1 MIKKSISNGL
11 SITKR
16 IAVSTLT
23 LLMVTAFGGCG
34 KTETY
39 DSFTFPESEES
50 SLTPVSN
57 TYVDELKKYE
67 DDGIGDK
74 VLGEFSSKDGACVI
88 KKMEHYYDVTLD
100 YENHTPE
107 EVGKAFAE
115 EVLEAYPDFHEVM
128 EPYIYENIYWG
139 FPALVDDFDPV
150 WDRVSYLA
158 KTVEEDERLSDY
170 WKELDAYA
178 EAMSGGIHGYEED
191 GHISYE
197 EAVTFSFIPE
207 ALRGTACSALSLWG
221 DKTETG
227 DRVTVRLLDWNLGSD
242 GQMCE
247 AHSIIHAKKGDRSYT
262 GISFLG
268 FESIVSAI
276 NDDGVFAAILD
287 VGTIR
292 ENYIYENRKCYT
304 YDLRYALEEFSSA
317 KEVGDFM
324 VSNSAN
330 YTWSHNL
337 IISDA
342 NSSYCA
348 EDAVSQLQE
357 KGMGYSILRD
367 NKTPLLKGL
376 TWDNPDS
383 LCVVNSFVTE
393 GNQDFLYQDVNAV
406 RWNKY
411 NEWVGSKDKFTVGE
425 LKTVLTQEK
434 VNQGEAKGEANVVN
448 VRNTGTAQLI
458 IVDYHTGKIQV
469 AFTPVTGPT
478 DDVLFTD
485 VGYY

>member
-1 MIKKSISNGL
+1 MIKKNTQNRLLVS
-11 SITKR
+11 KR
-16 IAVSTLT
+16 VAVSGLA
-23 LLMVTAFGGCG
+23 LILAAASAGCG
-34 KTETY
+34 KSQNY
-39 DSFTFPESEES
+39 DGYTFPESAES
-50 SLTPVSN
+50 NLTPVSN
-57 TYVDELKKYE
+57 TYVDELKIYE
-67 DDGIGDK
+67 DDGISDE

-100 YENHTPE
+100 YENHSPE
-107 EVGKAFAE
+107 EVGTAFAE
-115 EVLEAYPDFHEVM
+115 EALEAYPEFHEVM

-139 FPALVDDFDPV
+139 FPALVDDFEPV
-150 WDRVSYLA
+150 WERVSYLA

-178 EAMSGGIHGYEED
+178 ETISGGVHGYAED

-221 DKTETG
+221 EKTETG
-227 DRVTVRLLDWNLGSD
+227 DRVTVRLLDWNLGTD

-247 AHSIIHAKKGDRSYT
+247 AHSIVHAKKGDRSYT

-287 VGTIR
+287 VGTVR
-292 ENYIYENRKCYT
+292 ENYVYEDRKCYT
-304 YDLRYALEEFSSA
+304 YDLRYALEEFDTA

-324 VSNSAN
+324 VGNSDD

-337 IISDA
+337 IISDK

-348 EDAVSQLQE
+348 EDAVRQLQA
-357 KGMGYSILRD
+357 KGLGYSILRD
-367 NKTPLLKGL
+367 NETPLLKGL

-383 LCVVNSFVTE
+383 LCVVNSFVSE
-393 GNQDFLYQDVNAV
+393 GNQDFLFQDSNAV

-411 NEWVGSKDKFTVGE
+411 NEWVSSEDKFTVGE
-425 LKTVLTQEK
+425 LKTVLTMEK
-434 VNQGEAKGEANVVN
+434 VNQGEKKGEAEVVN
-448 VRNTGTAQLI
+448 VRNTGTAQMI
-458 IVDYHTGKIQV
+458 IVDYHTEKVQV
-469 AFTPVTGPT
+469 AFTPASGPT
-478 DDVLFTD
+478 DDVVFTD

>member
-1 MIKKSISNGL
+1 
-11 SITKR
+11 
-16 IAVSTLT
+16 
-23 LLMVTAFGGCG
+23 
-34 KTETY
+34 
-39 DSFTFPESEES
+39 
-50 SLTPVSN
+50 
-57 TYVDELKKYE
+57 
-67 DDGIGDK
+67 
-74 VLGEFSSKDGACVI
+74 
-88 KKMEHYYDVTLD
+88 
-100 YENHTPE
+100 
-107 EVGKAFAE
+107 
-115 EVLEAYPDFHEVM
+115 
-128 EPYIYENIYWG
+128 
-139 FPALVDDFDPV
+139 
-150 WDRVSYLA
+150 
-158 KTVEEDERLSDY
+158 
-170 WKELDAYA
+170 
-178 EAMSGGIHGYEED
+178 
-191 GHISYE
+191 
-197 EAVTFSFIPE
+197 
-207 ALRGTACSALSLWG
+207 
-221 DKTETG
+221 
-227 DRVTVRLLDWNLGSD
+227 
-242 GQMCE
+242 MCE

-383 LCVVNSFVTE
+383 LCVVNSFATE
-393 GNQDFLYQDVNAV
+393 GNQDFLYQDGNAV